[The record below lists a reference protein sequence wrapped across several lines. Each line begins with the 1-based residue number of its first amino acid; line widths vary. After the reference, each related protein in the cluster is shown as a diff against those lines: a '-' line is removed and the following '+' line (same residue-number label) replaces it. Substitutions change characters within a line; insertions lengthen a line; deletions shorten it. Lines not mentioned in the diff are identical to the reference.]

1 METKIMFASMS
12 APEVDHNICQQSIYV
27 CVFTKLYSET
37 LVINILKNMGHLI
50 VQCGISINNDEI
62 YHDEKFQLDQ
72 LPKILTFSSLNRK
85 TGSFLTC
92 RTVPK
97 IRDVEL
103 YIFTNCFNHFSN
115 FNCCSSFSFNK
126 INSTLAVHLTCQS
139 QCLRRNRPN

>member
-1 METKIMFASMS
+1 MFASMS

>member
-1 METKIMFASMS
+1 MLLKF
-12 APEVDHNICQQSIYV
+12 DHNICQQSVYV
-27 CVFTKLYSET
+27 CVFTKLHSET
-37 LVINILKNMGHLI
+37 LVINILNSIGHLI

-72 LPKILTFSSLNRK
+72 LSKILTFSSLIRK
-85 TGSFLTC
+85 TRSSLTR

-103 YIFTNCFNHFSN
+103 YIFTNCFNYFSN

-139 QCLRRNRPN
+139 QRLRRNRPN